1 MRRSLLAFALAGLV
15 LPASAKAQEWD
26 TQSYW
31 NGFTLGSAYTV
42 CELLKLGRLSRDD
55 TKDWLKGLFEKSDK
69 VPDLAVVKAFDT
81 VRGNKQY
88 DYCPLP
94 RSR

>member
-1 MRRSLLAFALAGLV
+1 M

-31 NGFTLGSAYTV
+31 YGLMLGSAYTT

-55 TKDWLKGLFEKSDK
+55 TKEWLKVLFEKSDK
-69 VPDLAVVKAFDT
+69 IPDLAVAKAFDT